1 MAWLDLIFCYVS
13 QLCPF
18 PYPRKED
25 FPYSVSL
32 AFIFHLEP
40 SLVIVMVQF
49 FLSIFLLSSYAET
62 LDPWLCLK
70 AQCKIHLCEAFSD
83 VCHVPSLL
91 HALHSLFSVPAICAA
106 SHHPTQLFLAIPYSP
121 SGPAQAGLLQE
132 VLLTH
137 CDPQT
142 LARGRPK
149 LDYQFFLL
157 HTVGSWAVWFN
168 LSGPPLPCPKIGNK
182 KSFCPESCCQ
192 DEIRK

>member
-18 PYPRKED
+18 PHPCKEG
-25 FPYSVSL
+25 FPNLVSL

-40 SLVIVMVQF
+40 SLVIVMAQL

-62 LDPWLCLK
+62 LDPWSCLK
-70 AQCKIHLCEAFSD
+70 AQCKTHLCEAFFD
-83 VCHVPSLL
+83 VCHVISLL
-91 HALHSLFSVPAICAA
+91 HALHSLFFMPAIRAA
-106 SHHPTQLFLAIPYSP
+106 SHHPTQLFLASPYSP

-132 VLLTH
+132 VPLTH

-142 LARGRPK
+142 LAGGRPR

-157 HTVGSWAVWFN
+157 HTVGSGGMCLTFLALDFTV
-168 LSGPPLPCPKIGNK
+168 
-182 KSFCPESCCQ
+182 
-192 DEIRK
+192 